1 MAKVTDGL
9 RTLAKAQ
16 LVPEDE
22 YKFVVRRVVTGM
34 GNDNWERADCVFV
47 DPPDPSLATRRV
59 SHLLGS
65 PDTGDW
71 RGLQDIL
78 MAAKLEEVPDGEF
91 GPGDTRN
98 LEGVTF
104 DGRIY
109 HGTGRR
115 GPEAKISPIIDDEW
129 MQEIMAEDGGP
140 ATRKTRKKKS
150 PPKRRGRR

>member
-9 RTLAKAQ
+9 RKLARAQ
-16 LVPEDE
+16 LIPEDE
-22 YKFVVRRVVTGM
+22 YDLVIRKVVTEM
-34 GNDNWERADCVFV
+34 GPDNWERADCVFV
-47 DPPDPSLATRRV
+47 NPPDPSLATRRV

-78 MAAKLEEVPDGEF
+78 MAAKLEEVPDGEY

-104 DGRIY
+104 SGRIY
-109 HGTGRR
+109 HGMGRR
-115 GPEAKISPIIDDEW
+115 GPEAKISPIIDDKW
-129 MQEIMAEDGGP
+129 MQELMAGDGEP
-140 ATRKTRKKKS
+140 PPRKRTRKS
-150 PPKRRGRR
+150 RR